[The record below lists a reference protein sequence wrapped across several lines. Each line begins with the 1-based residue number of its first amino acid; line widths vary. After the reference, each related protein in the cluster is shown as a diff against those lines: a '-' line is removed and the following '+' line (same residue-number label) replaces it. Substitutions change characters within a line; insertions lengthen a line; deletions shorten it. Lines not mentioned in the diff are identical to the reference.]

1 MGGAEASVPLDAIS
15 VSNMSSSTLDPVLTT
30 LLGAREQ
37 FVRFLTAQTR
47 NRAEAED
54 LVQASLL
61 KVLQTTAQPDSAD
74 TAVAWFYRVLR
85 NAMADHHRTRQSR
98 LRATERYAQEM
109 EEAEEPEL
117 EQVACRCI
125 KALLPTLKPTE
136 AEALEAIDLGGK
148 PLAEAAT
155 HLGITPNAMAVR
167 LHRAR
172 KALREKVERT
182 CRTCAAHGCLD
193 CRCRPAQAELKN
205 L

>member
-1 MGGAEASVPLDAIS
+1 
-15 VSNMSSSTLDPVLTT
+15 MSSTNPDPVLST
-30 LLGAREQ
+30 LLEAREQ
-37 FVRFLTAQTR
+37 FVRFLTAQTQ

-61 KVLQTTAQPDSAD
+61 KVIQTTAQPDSAD
-74 TAVAWFYRVLR
+74 SAVAWFYRVLR
-85 NAMADHHRTRQSR
+85 NALADHHRARQSQ
-98 LRATERYAQEM
+98 LRAAERHARELD
-109 EEAEEPEL
+109 EAEEPEL
-117 EQVACRCI
+117 EQVACQCI
-125 KALLPTLKPTE
+125 KALLPTLKPAE
-136 AEALEAIDLGGK
+136 ANALEAIDLGGQT
-148 PLAEAAT
+148 LAEAAT

-193 CRCRPAQAELKN
+193 CRCRPALLEPKN

>member
-1 MGGAEASVPLDAIS
+1 
-15 VSNMSSSTLDPVLTT
+15 MSSPNPDPVLST

-61 KVLQTTAQPDSAD
+61 KVIQTTAQPDSAD
-74 TAVAWFYRVLR
+74 SAIAWFYRVLR
-85 NAMADHHRTRQSR
+85 KALADHHRAHQSQ
-98 LRATERYAQEM
+98 LRATERHAREL

-125 KALLPTLKPTE
+125 KALLPTLKPAE

-148 PLAEAAT
+148 SLADAAV
-155 HLGITPNAMAVR
+155 HLGITSNAMAVR

-182 CRTCAAHGCLD
+182 CRTCATHGCLD
-193 CRCRPAQAELKN
+193 CRCRPAPVVTKKL
-205 L
+205 